1 MGDLKKKGQLD
12 LSFGLIFSVILIIA
26 FFGFAIYAII
36 KFLGM
41 KDKIDTERFL
51 EDLQIDVDK
60 LWKSGGH
67 GTVNPSYFLP
77 TKIKEVCFINLNS
90 PKKGTRIGIYDELKD
105 WSGENSNL
113 VFYPIGSS
121 KSSNYAMIENINTEN
136 LAENPL
142 CFKNN
147 NGRINITLE
156 QETGGTALVNVIK

>member
-26 FFGFAIYAII
+26 FLGFAIYAII
-36 KFLGM
+36 QFLGM
-41 KDKIDTERFL
+41 KDKIETGKFL
-51 EDLQIDVDK
+51 ENFQTDVDK
-60 LWKSGGH
+60 LWKADH
-67 GTVNPSYFLP
+67 GKSNPSYFLP
-77 TKIKEVCFINLNS
+77 IKIKEVCFIDLNS
-90 PKKGTRIGIYDELKD
+90 VKKGKRMGIYDELKD
-105 WSGENSNL
+105 WSGEKSNL

-121 KSSNYAMIENINTEN
+121 KISNYAVINNINVEN

-156 QETGGTALVNVIK
+156 QEAGGTALVNVIK